1 MRKLR
6 LDALDLRVETFE
18 TLPDDAPRGR
28 GTVYGRLGPTEEC
41 FTPPCPASVNPC
53 VTHDVVCLTRSCPT
67 RAC

>member
-1 MRKLR
+1 MRKMKLEIGE
-6 LDALDLRVETFE
+6 LRVETFE
-18 TLPDDAPRGR
+18 TAPDGWSRGR
-28 GTVYGRLGPTEEC
+28 GTVHGRLAPTDEC